1 MRIKI
6 NPQIPLDFN
15 GSHLKVTR
23 EYYKK
28 YQAIN
33 QILSQTPKILETF
46 HRDISRSL
54 GKGGRKRISTFTSD
68 QFLRAILVMEIEHL
82 SYRSTIIRIDDSQ
95 FLRRFVGIHQGSVMD
110 YTTLSKVYK
119 AIQPKTWKRIN
130 HLLGQYALEKEQIT
144 GDSLRVDT
152 TAYETNIHYPTDS
165 SLLWDTYRIVSRWIS
180 QVREYDSEAV
190 GDGRL
195 QDRKVKRLAN
205 GIARC
210 ANYKEKNRWKLR
222 LPYQALLGHVEW
234 VLEWSQEIQSQC
246 EAWMTE
252 GGYDLETHEILARL
266 LARREEIEAL
276 ARKIV
281 SQARR
286 RVFHGEQVPNS
297 EKLFSL
303 FEPHTELLK
312 RGKAGK
318 QIEFGHMVLLQ
329 QVENKF
335 ISNYEVFME
344 RPSDE
349 SLIDD
354 ILDGHEGMFD
364 KLPENLAAD
373 KGFYKNMEQLEQLEE
388 VIPHVSIAK
397 KGSRNEEETE
407 REHAPI
413 FKNLQRF
420 RAGIEGTISFLKRCF
435 KMGRCLYRSFK
446 TYCSSVGSHI
456 FAHNLVVLSRL

>member
-1 MRIKI
+1 
-6 NPQIPLDFN
+6 
-15 GSHLKVTR
+15 
-23 EYYKK
+23 
-28 YQAIN
+28 
-33 QILSQTPKILETF
+33 
-46 HRDISRSL
+46 
-54 GKGGRKRISTFTSD
+54 
-68 QFLRAILVMEIEHL
+68 
-82 SYRSTIIRIDDSQ
+82 
-95 FLRRFVGIHQGSVMD
+95 
-110 YTTLSKVYK
+110 
-119 AIQPKTWKRIN
+119 
-130 HLLGQYALEKEQIT
+130 
-144 GDSLRVDT
+144 
-152 TAYETNIHYPTDS
+152 
-165 SLLWDTYRIVSRWIS
+165 
-180 QVREYDSEAV
+180 
-190 GDGRL
+190 
-195 QDRKVKRLAN
+195 
-205 GIARC
+205 
-210 ANYKEKNRWKLR
+210 
-222 LPYQALLGHVEW
+222 
-234 VLEWSQEIQSQC
+234 
-246 EAWMTE
+246 MTE
-252 GGYDLETHEILARL
+252 GGYDLETHKILARL
-266 LARREEIEAL
+266 LARREEIETL

-286 RVFHGEQVPNS
+286 RVFHGEQVPNK

-335 ISNYEVFME
+335 ISDYEVFRE
-344 RPSDE
+344 RPRDE

-354 ILDGHEGMFD
+354 ILDGHEEMFD

-373 KGFYKNMEQLEQLEE
+373 KGFYKDMEQLEQLEE

-407 REHAPI
+407 REHDPI